1 MSDPHAFPTE
11 LDDFDRALLGSAQH
25 DTPARG
31 AAARAAAALGVAAVA
46 APAAAAAAAATSV
59 AGRAAT
65 LSLSK
70 WTIIGALG
78 VAAAGTGTVAYLGAD
93 APAAPPEAAV
103 AAARAPGGAAAARA
117 PVPAAEL
124 PPAPV
129 VAPPPESESAP
140 SVVNPPAP
148 PRAVGA
154 PLALPVPAAPAAEP
168 AAPVAVPVPRATGAA
183 PASAAARPGSAG
195 PVSIA
200 EEVALVDR
208 ARHALRQGR
217 AGEAFDTLSLHQ
229 SRWPNGVLATEV
241 LVLRVEAQL
250 RLGQRASAQRDA
262 RAFVAVQPNSRYA
275 TRLREL
281 FAPGELD

>member
-1 MSDPHAFPTE
+1 MSDSHVRPTE
-11 LDDFDRALLGSAQH
+11 LDDFDRALLGSAHH
-25 DTPARG
+25 DVPARG
-31 AAARAAAALGVAAVA
+31 AAARAAAALGIAAIATPV
-46 APAAAAAAAATSV
+46 AAAAAAAGV

-65 LSLSK
+65 FSFAK

-78 VAAAGTGTVAYLGAD
+78 VAGAGTGTVAYLGANRV
-93 APAAPPEAAV
+93 AAPPEAAV
-103 AAARAPGGAAAARA
+103 ATAPARGVAPAARAPAT
-117 PVPAAEL
+117 VLTPA
-124 PPAPV
+124 PAPV
-129 VAPPPESESAP
+129 VAPPPVPESAP
-140 SVVNPPAP
+140 SVVGRPALPRAVATPLAAPAP
-148 PRAVGA
+148 PTPATA
-154 PLALPVPAAPAAEP
+154 AAAPATMPAP
-168 AAPVAVPVPRATGAA
+168 AATVSA
-183 PASAAARPGSAG
+183 PAGTAARPGSAG